1 MLFVNFDF
9 GREVEPIPPR
19 PCKNMSKGLSFWRD
33 PTRFIERTH
42 RQSPNLRCR
51 FQSKTE
57 IATTLAAE
65 PNFEPA
71 PRFVRHM
78 AVARR
83 RTSTDLNLPR
93 VENKL
98 DAKGGAGSP
107 LAPLA
112 MTGGDLERIA
122 RYAKLDHSTDAAPG
136 MSYRRIHPKSLSRQR
151 YPSPQQC
158 CARRSV
164 PINRSTR
171 SVSKNRPNAHFR
183 DQKRPGRRLELQPP
197 A

>member
-51 FQSKTE
+51 FQNKTE

-71 PRFVRHM
+71 PRCVRQM

-83 RTSTDLNLPR
+83 RTSTDLSLPR

-136 MSYRRIHPKSLSRQR
+136 MSYRRIHPKSLFRQR

-158 CARRSV
+158 CAQLSV
-164 PINRSTR
+164 PINRFTR

>member
-33 PTRFIERTH
+33 PTRIIERTH
-42 RQSPNLRCR
+42 RQSPSLRCR

-78 AVARR
+78 SVARR
-83 RTSTDLNLPR
+83 RTSTYLNLPR
-93 VENKL
+93 VENML

-112 MTGGDLERIA
+112 MTGGDPWRIA
-122 RYAKLDHSTDAAPG
+122 RYAKSDHFTDAAPRHVI
-136 MSYRRIHPKSLSRQR
+136 SAYSSQIPFS
-151 YPSPQQC
+151 
-158 CARRSV
+158 AEVSV
-164 PINRSTR
+164 TSTMLRSTF
-171 SVSKNRPNAHFR
+171 SPYKPLYPISLK
-183 DQKRPGRRLELQPP
+183 E
-197 A
+197 

>member
-33 PTRFIERTH
+33 PTRIIESTC
-42 RQSPNLRCR
+42 RQSPNLRCC

-65 PNFEPA
+65 LNFEPA

-83 RTSTDLNLPR
+83 RTITYLNLPQ

-107 LAPLA
+107 LVTLA
-112 MTGGDLERIA
+112 MTGGDPWRIA
-122 RYAKLDHSTDAAPG
+122 RYAKLNRSTDAARG
-136 MSYRRIHPKSLSRQR
+136 M
-151 YPSPQQC
+151 
-158 CARRSV
+158 
-164 PINRSTR
+164 
-171 SVSKNRPNAHFR
+171 
-183 DQKRPGRRLELQPP
+183 
-197 A
+197 